1 MLLKQSTA
9 RNLMVFMA
17 DSSDHI
23 TGKTDLTLT
32 ITASKDGAAFAS
44 ISPTVT
50 ERGSGWYSL
59 ALTTSHTDTLGDFA
73 VHITGTGADATDISR
88 QVVVQIPG
96 DVMTANMT
104 QINGSSTSSNLA
116 TLKLKSLNI
125 QSDSPTTYALDINGY
140 DGTIGTNDG
149 GTAIRI
155 RGGNPYSAT
164 GNGSGGH
171 GILLS
176 GGSVTGSGNRG
187 YALRASASG
196 AGGGGGIYIDG
207 SWGQIPLLLQGDSY
221 TSGMKVTGG
230 YGWIGGIQAN
240 ILGNFVG
247 NVTGSVGSISSVRP
261 KKNTGLDNFM
271 FPMFDSTTKNP
282 KTGLTVTAE
291 RSIDGNPFAPC
302 SASAVELSNGVYRVS
317 LSAGDLNGN
326 KIMLRFSA
334 PGADDQLVEIITQ
347 D

>member
-23 TGKTDLTLT
+23 TGKTGLTLT

-116 TLKLKSLNI
+116 TLKLKSLDLRSN
-125 QSDSPTTYALDINGY
+125 DATVAALEVR
-140 DGTIGTNDG
+140 G
-149 GTAIRI
+149 GT
-155 RGGNPYSAT
+155 GGVGLNGGKAANFLGGGAGT
-164 GNGSGGH
+164 GGASGGD
-171 GILLS
+171 GIYS
-176 GGSVTGSGNRG
+176 
-187 YALRASASG
+187 
-196 AGGGGGIYIDG
+196 AGGGALSYRGYGLNLDSPYAGQGGLRVSG
-207 SWGQIPLLLQGDSY
+207 NFTTAAALFQGDSY
-221 TSGMKVTGG
+221 TDGMRVTGG
-230 YGWIGGIQAN
+230 YGWAGGINAN
-240 ILGNFVG
+240 IS
-247 NVTGSVGSISSVRP
+247 GSVGSLLTVRP
-261 KKNTGLDNFM
+261 KKNTGFDNFM
-271 FPMFDSTTKNP
+271 FPMFDATTKNP

-291 RSIDGNPFAPC
+291 RAIDGNPFAPC

-317 LSAGDLNGN
+317 LSASDLNGN